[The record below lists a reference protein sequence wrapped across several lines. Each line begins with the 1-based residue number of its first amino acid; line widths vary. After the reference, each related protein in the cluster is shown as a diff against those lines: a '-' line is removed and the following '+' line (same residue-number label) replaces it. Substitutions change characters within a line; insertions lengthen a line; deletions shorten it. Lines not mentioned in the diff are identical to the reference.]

1 MATFKE
7 ANQVRLGLKMKLSNF
22 NWYVS
27 SAVISNNEDYYV
39 LIIANQIDNNVR
51 KIVAPVIDGV
61 DIKTEAKVKRH
72 K

>member
-7 ANQVRLGLKMKLSNF
+7 ANQVRLGLKMKLSHYD
-22 NWYVS
+22 WYVS
-27 SAVISNNEDYYV
+27 STVINSNEDYAV
-39 LIIANQIDNNVR
+39 LITTKQIDNNVR
-51 KIVAPVIDGV
+51 KIVPTVINSV